1 MKRRILSIVLCLA
14 LLLPGTALLAQA
26 APEQAAP
33 AQAAAV
39 PDTERSTAA
48 LGNDVH
54 VSGDWMYYADRESGR
69 FPDRILIVK
78 YTGSATDVTVPET
91 IDGYTVGQIGPY
103 AFSPDAGLP
112 SYYDMLEINHD
123 YSFSMP
129 QNPAMTQL
137 RSVTVP
143 GTVWRIGSH
152 AFDRCTALETVQLS
166 EGLEEIQHY
175 AFFNCPQL
183 TALALPTTLTLLLTN
198 FAATGISEII
208 VPASSDPYYDQ
219 LTVFGYEGL
228 NRRTGV
234 DRMVIHK
241 NNVEAMSVGMPS
253 EVVFEG
259 NVSCF
264 YNLGVQVG
272 NIFGQP
278 DRIVF
283 RKGGAPGVVPYIGMM
298 PLDGGHYIRHIDPD
312 GGLWFDHMTADPPLT
327 AGDWQYLVNSRNEV
341 VLAGYTG
348 SATALTLPAALN
360 GLPVTAVAD
369 YAFSENK
376 TLTQVTV
383 PAGVTEIRSGAFRGC
398 TALTQITLPESVTAI
413 GTDAFAFTAIPSIT
427 LPQGLTELGACA
439 FEYCAQLQQITLPV
453 GVDRLGA
460 GTFAECA
467 SLTSVALPAG
477 LTVIG
482 ASCFADTTALEAIG
496 LPAGLKVIH
505 VNAFAQSGL
514 RSVTLSP
521 SLRFLG
527 PQAFQGSALE
537 AATLQGSSLRLQTET
552 FKDCAALH
560 TLTIAGGV
568 VAIEQNAFLDCAA
581 LTAVTIGP
589 DVRYLHNAAFS
600 GAAIRTLQFNAVDC
614 ETNNMITLA
623 SIRSELTPAHLS
635 AYASPFK
642 GCPLESVTVG
652 PRVQKIGIGMF
663 KDQTA
668 LTQITLPASVYVVEE
683 MAFCGCSALR
693 SVRWYAPIRY
703 VKAAAF
709 WYCDALQS
717 FNFVLLTF
725 ADLRAFAYTSF
736 TELQLGATAQ
746 PQTGGPN
753 LAPAL
758 RTQAAA
764 EELPEAQPI
773 TAVPEQGF
781 LNCDSLE
788 TVGVGGSI
796 TAIGSQAFADCDSL
810 ETAVIADTVTDIA
823 PDAFDDCPNL
833 TIVCME
839 NSYAHSY
846 ALVQGIPVTT
856 LMIAPIP
863 NQYYTGR
870 AITPPVEVSCS
881 GAPLT
886 QAVDYSAAYADNI
899 HVGQAKVTVTGLGD
913 YQMLASVAHFTII
926 TRSIT
931 NASVAQPVAQKYTGS
946 PVEPKLTVVDGGRTL
961 RQGTDYTV
969 YYKNNTAIGTASAYV
984 VGIGDYSGT
993 VRVDFE
999 IKDLSARESFLNSIV
1014 SFFRALFVRLIGT
1027 AR

>member
-14 LLLPGTALLAQA
+14 LLLPGTALFA
-26 APEQAAP
+26 QAAP
-33 AQAAAV
+33 AQTPAAAG
-39 PDTERSTAA
+39 TERSTAA

-112 SYYDMLEINHD
+112 SYYDMLEFSHD

-137 RSVTVP
+137 RSVRVP
-143 GTVWRIGSH
+143 GTVWRIGEH

-166 EGLEEIQHY
+166 EGLEAIQPY
-175 AFFNCPQL
+175 AFFNCPHL
-183 TALALPTTLTLLLTN
+183 TALALPTTVTVLLTN
-198 FAATGISEII
+198 FAATGISEIV

-219 LTVFGYEGL
+219 LTILGYEAL
-228 NRRTGV
+228 NRRSGV
-234 DRMVIHK
+234 NRMVIYK
-241 NNVEAMSVGMPS
+241 NNVEAMSVGMSS
-253 EVVFEG
+253 EVIFEG
-259 NVSCF
+259 NVSCYYSF
-264 YNLGVQVG
+264 DSSIGS
-272 NIFGQP
+272 IFGEP

-298 PLDGGHYIRHIDPD
+298 PLNGGHYIRHTDPD
-312 GGLWFDHMTADPPLT
+312 GGLWLDHADAEPPLT
-327 AGDWQYLVNSRNEV
+327 AGEWEYLVNSRNEA

-360 GLPVTAVAD
+360 GLPVTAIGD

-398 TALTQITLPESVTAI
+398 TALAQITLPESVTAI
-413 GTDAFAFTAIPSIT
+413 GTDAFAFTAITSIT

-439 FEYCAQLQQITLPV
+439 FEYCAQLQQITLPA
-453 GVDRLGA
+453 GVTRLGA

-467 SLTSVALPAG
+467 ALTSVTLPAG

-505 VNAFAQSGL
+505 VNAFAHSGL

-521 SLRFLG
+521 ALRFLG

-537 AATLQGSSLRLQTET
+537 TATLRGSSLRLQAET
-552 FKDCAALH
+552 FKDCAALQ

-568 VAIEQNAFLDCAA
+568 VAIEQNVFLDCAA
-581 LTAVTIGP
+581 LSAVTVGP

-600 GAAIRTLQFNAVDC
+600 GTAIRTLQFNAVDC
-614 ETNNMITLA
+614 ESNNMITLA
-623 SIRSELTPAHLS
+623 SIRSQLTPDHLS

-642 GCPLESVTVG
+642 GSPLETVTVG

-668 LTQITLPASVYVVEE
+668 LTQITLPASVRVVEE

-693 SVRWYAPIRY
+693 SVQWYAPVRY

-709 WYCDALQS
+709 WYCDALED
-717 FNFVLLTF
+717 FNFVRLTF

-736 TELQLGATAQ
+736 TEVQLGATAE
-746 PQTGGPN
+746 PQSGSPR

-758 RTQAAA
+758 GVQTVADEAESAA
-764 EELPEAQPI
+764 PI

-781 LNCDSLE
+781 MDCDSLE

-796 TAIGSQAFADCDSL
+796 TSIGSQAFADCDSL

-823 PDAFDDCPNL
+823 PDAFDDCPHL

-856 LMIAPIP
+856 LVIAPIP
-863 NQYYTGR
+863 NQTYTGR
-870 AITPPVEVSCS
+870 ALTPTVDVSCS

-886 QAVDYSAAYADNI
+886 RAVDYSVAYADNI
-899 HVGQAKVTVTGLGD
+899 HVGSAKVTVTGLGD
-913 YQMLASVAHFTII
+913 YQMLASVARFTIV

-931 NASVAQPVAQKYTGS
+931 NASIAQPVPQKYTGS

-961 RQGTDYTV
+961 REGTDYTV
-969 YYKNNTAIGTASAYV
+969 YYRNNTAIGTAAAYV

-993 VRVDFE
+993 VCVEFE
-999 IKDLSARESFLNSIV
+999 IKSLSARESLINSIV
-1014 SFFRALFVRLIGT
+1014 SFLRTLLVRLIGT

>member
-1 MKRRILSIVLCLA
+1 MKRRILSIMFCLV
-14 LLLPGTALLAQA
+14 LLLQSSVLLAQA
-26 APEQAAP
+26 APAQTQQAPQAAAP
-33 AQAAAV
+33 A
-39 PDTERSTAA
+39 TERSTAA

-78 YTGSATDVTVPET
+78 YTGSATEVSVPET

-123 YSFSMP
+123 YPFSMP

-143 GTVWRIGSH
+143 GTVWRIGAH
-152 AFDRCTALETVQLS
+152 AFDRCTALESVQLC

-175 AFFNCPQL
+175 AFFNCPLL
-183 TALALPTTLTLLLTN
+183 TALALPTTVTVLLTN
-198 FAATGISEII
+198 FAATGIAEIV

-234 DRMVIHK
+234 ERMIIYK
-241 NNVEAMSVGMPS
+241 NNVEAMSVGMSS
-253 EVVFEG
+253 EVIFEG
-259 NVSCF
+259 AVSCF
-264 YNLGVQVG
+264 YSFGSSVG
-272 NIFGQP
+272 SIFGEP

-298 PLDGGHYIRHIDPD
+298 PLDGGHYTRHTDPD
-312 GGLWFDHMTADPPLT
+312 GGLWLDHADAEPPLT
-327 AGDWQYLVNSRNEV
+327 AGEWEYLVNSRNEA

-360 GLPVTAVAD
+360 GLPVTAVGD

-413 GTDAFAFTAIPSIT
+413 GTDAFAFTAIQAIT

-439 FEYCAQLQQITLPV
+439 FEYCAQLQQITLPA
-453 GVDRLGA
+453 GVTRLGA
-460 GTFAECA
+460 GTFAGCTA
-467 SLTSVALPAG
+467 LTSVALPAG

-482 ASCFADTTALEAIG
+482 ASCFADTTALEAISLPTG
-496 LPAGLKVIH
+496 LEVIH

-514 RSVTLSP
+514 RSVTLNP
-521 SLRFLG
+521 ALRFLG

-537 AATLQGSSLRLQTET
+537 TATLCGNSLRLQTET

-560 TLTIAGGV
+560 ALTIAGGV
-568 VAIEQNAFLDCAA
+568 IAIEQNAFLDCAA
-581 LTAVTIGP
+581 LTAVTIGT
-589 DVRYLHNAAFS
+589 DVSYLHNAAFS
-600 GAAIRTLQFNAVDC
+600 GTAIHTLQFNAIDC

-642 GCPLESVTVG
+642 SLPLETVTVG
-652 PRVQKIGIGMF
+652 PQVRKIGIGMF

-683 MAFCGCSALR
+683 MAFCGCSALE

-709 WYCDALQS
+709 WYCDALWN
-717 FNFVLLTF
+717 FNFVRLTF

-736 TELQLGATAQ
+736 TEVQFGATAQ
-746 PQTGGPN
+746 PQSGGPS

-781 LNCDSLE
+781 LDCDSLE
-788 TVGVGGSI
+788 TVGIGGSI
-796 TAIGSQAFADCDSL
+796 ETIESQAFAECDNL
-810 ETAVIADTVTDIA
+810 ETAVISDSVTEIA
-823 PDAFDDCPNL
+823 PDAFSNCPKL

-839 NSYAHSY
+839 NSCAHRY
-846 ALVQGIPVTT
+846 ALAQGIPVTT
-856 LMIAPIP
+856 LVIAPIP
-863 NQYYTGR
+863 NQIYTGR

-881 GAPLT
+881 GRQLT
-886 QAVDYSAAYADNI
+886 QTVDFSVAYADNI
-899 HVGQAKVTVTGLGD
+899 QVGQAKVTVTGLGD
-913 YQMLASVAHFTII
+913 YQMLASVAHFTIV
-926 TRSIT
+926 TRNI
-931 NASVAQPVAQKYTGS
+931 NDAVIVQPVPQNYTGK
-946 PVEPKLTVVDGGRTL
+946 PVEPKLTVTHNGRTL
-961 RQGTDYTV
+961 KEGTDYRV
-969 YYKNNTAIGTASAYV
+969 YYQNNTAKGTATAYV
-984 VGIGDYSGT
+984 IGVGSYSGT
-993 VRVDFE
+993 ARVEFE
-999 IKDLSARESFLNSIV
+999 IKSLTAGESFINSIIA
-1014 SFFRALFVRLIGT
+1014 FFRTLLSIVR
-1027 AR
+1027 R